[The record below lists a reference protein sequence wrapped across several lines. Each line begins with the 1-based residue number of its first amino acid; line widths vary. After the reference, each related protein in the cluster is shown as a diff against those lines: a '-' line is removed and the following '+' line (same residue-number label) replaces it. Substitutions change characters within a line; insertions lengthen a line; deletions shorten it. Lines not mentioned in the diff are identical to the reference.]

1 MFVYVNIALIRVWLH
16 AMLYSQSRN
25 HTYSTVYT
33 MFTVGS
39 EEADGRER
47 FRQDFLGGRARNIVE
62 EAIAFC
68 SLFFYK
74 YLQLVYLNK
83 IDRVN

>member
-1 MFVYVNIALIRVWLH
+1 
-16 AMLYSQSRN
+16 
-25 HTYSTVYT
+25 